1 MAEIIPSINVDNFEE
16 VARRIK
22 LVEPFVDWVHL
33 DVSDGTFTKHVSWH
47 NPKDLIGF
55 ETSAKIEVHL
65 MINKPEKEIG
75 EWLMTSA
82 SRLIFHQEATKSH
95 DLIIEKIHEAKKEV
109 GISVQPDTSW
119 LKLFPYFN
127 KVDLLQILGV
137 SPGPSG
143 QVLSEEAIH
152 KIGHVKHTS
161 HPCIIEVDGGINT
174 ENALALLKEG
184 ADILVAGNAI
194 FNSQNIEKTI
204 KEFKNL

>member
-33 DVSDGTFTKHVSWH
+33 DVSDGTFTKHISWH

-55 ETSAKIEVHL
+55 ETSVKIEVHL

-75 EWLMTSA
+75 EWLMTPA

-109 GISVQPDTSW
+109 GVSVQPDTPW

-161 HPCIIEVDGGINT
+161 HPCIIEVDGGINM
-174 ENALALLKEG
+174 ENATALLKEG
-184 ADILVAGNAI
+184 ADIIVAGSAI
-194 FNSQNIEKTI
+194 FDSPNIEKAI
-204 KEFKNL
+204 KDFKNL